1 MHQSVI
7 SKFAATARKLAAEL
21 NPRPGSEFFR
31 RLLYRVRSRYQQP
44 PTIVMVDRPR
54 DLDDLYT
61 DPDAQARVGEAIAK
75 QANKP
80 RK

>member
-1 MHQSVI
+1 
-7 SKFAATARKLAAEL
+7 
-21 NPRPGSEFFR
+21 
-31 RLLYRVRSRYQQP
+31 
-44 PTIVMVDRPR
+44 MVDRPR

-80 RK
+80 RKWPFAWRSIRRSEELDGALIVSQAPSPQSRRDHDAAAEA